1 MVAWGIER
9 DQSAGE
15 GVAPALLGGGR
26 RRLQPGP
33 NAPTL
38 FIETGGTAG
47 IQLSYD
53 RAAYRVFSGILA
65 NKSRDAHCFATLR
78 PNSPLLART
87 AHATMSAITP
97 LSEG

>member
-53 RAAYRVFSGILA
+53 RAA
-65 NKSRDAHCFATLR
+65 
-78 PNSPLLART
+78 
-87 AHATMSAITP
+87 
-97 LSEG
+97 